1 MNAQRVPLTPD
12 RIVDA
17 AVVVA
22 DRGGLAAV
30 SMRRVGSE
38 LGVEAMSLYHHVAG
52 KEALINLLSDAV
64 FAKIEL
70 PALDDPWRVG
80 ITRRS
85 RSARA
90 VFARHPWALSV
101 VDTQTVPGPAVLQ
114 SYDRIFGCL
123 RRGGFS
129 LELASHAFA
138 VVDSYV
144 YGFALTER
152 NLPFDSA
159 GSGAVDHLE
168 GMAEMLADL
177 PYLAEFAAAAMA
189 ESTYTFAG
197 EFEYGLTVI
206 LDELERRLAGEGTP

>member
-1 MNAQRVPLTPD
+1 MSTRREPLTPD

-17 AVVVA
+17 AVAVA
-22 DRGGLAAV
+22 DRGGVVAV
-30 SMRRVGSE
+30 SMRNVGRE

-52 KEALINLLSDAV
+52 KEALINLLADAV

-70 PALDDPWRVG
+70 PSLDDPWRKG

-85 RSARA
+85 ISARA
-90 VFARHPWALSV
+90 VFARHPWALSL
-101 VDTQTVPGPAVLQ
+101 VDTQTAPGPAVLQ

-123 RRGGFS
+123 RRSGFS
-129 LELASHAFA
+129 LSLASHAFA

-159 GSGAVDHLE
+159 GAGAVEYME
-168 GMAEMLADL
+168 GMADVLADL
-177 PYLAEFAAAAMA
+177 PYLAEFATAAVA
-189 ESTYTFAG
+189 ESTYTFGG
-197 EFEYGLTVI
+197 EFEYGLGVI
-206 LDELERRLAGEGTP
+206 LDELDRRLEAELSA

>member
-1 MNAQRVPLTPD
+1 MNAKRAPLTAD

-17 AVVVA
+17 AVAVA

-52 KEALINLLSDAV
+52 KEALTNLLADAV
-64 FAKIEL
+64 FAKVEL
-70 PALDDPWRVG
+70 PKLDDPWRVG

-85 RSARA
+85 VSARA
-90 VFARHPWALSV
+90 VFARHPWALSL
-101 VDTQTVPGPAVLQ
+101 VDTQAAPGPAVLQ
-114 SYDRIFGCL
+114 SYDRVFGCL

-129 LELASHAFA
+129 LALASHAFA

-159 GSGAVDHLE
+159 GSGAVDYMESMVDVL
-168 GMAEMLADL
+168 AEL
-177 PYLAEFAAAAMA
+177 PYLAEFATAALA
-189 ESTYTFAG
+189 ESTYTFGG
-197 EFEYGLTVI
+197 EFEYGLDVI
-206 LDELERRLAGEGTP
+206 LDELERRLEQESAD